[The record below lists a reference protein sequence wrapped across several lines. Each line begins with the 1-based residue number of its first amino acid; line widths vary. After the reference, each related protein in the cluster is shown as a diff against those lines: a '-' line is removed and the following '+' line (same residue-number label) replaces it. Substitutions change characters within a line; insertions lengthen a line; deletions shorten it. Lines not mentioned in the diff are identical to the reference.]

1 MSRHDVLVERPSL
14 VQDSHAAYKL
24 YARLVKPEDM
34 RTAIDIVAGTVPSI
48 GGVSRHHGPR
58 QILLLLTCQKSLNLL
73 QSRVMITKEE
83 KAKAIALTQVTKDDV
98 GSPQAQVSI
107 LTARIKE
114 VTEHLKANKHDHMA
128 RRGLIQMVG
137 RRKKLLKY
145 LENTDFEAYKAV
157 VAKLG
162 LRK

>member
-1 MSRHDVLVERPSL
+1 
-14 VQDSHAAYKL
+14 
-24 YARLVKPEDM
+24 
-34 RTAIDIVAGTVPSI
+34 
-48 GGVSRHHGPR
+48 
-58 QILLLLTCQKSLNLL
+58 
-73 QSRVMITKEE
+73 MITKEE
-83 KAKAIALTQVTKDDV
+83 KAKAIALTQVDKKDV

-137 RRKKLLKY
+137 RRKRLLKY
-145 LENTDFEAYKAV
+145 LENKDFESYKAT

>member
-1 MSRHDVLVERPSL
+1 
-14 VQDSHAAYKL
+14 
-24 YARLVKPEDM
+24 
-34 RTAIDIVAGTVPSI
+34 
-48 GGVSRHHGPR
+48 
-58 QILLLLTCQKSLNLL
+58 
-73 QSRVMITKEE
+73 MITKDN
-83 KAKAIALTQVTKDDV
+83 KSQAIALAQVSKSDV

-137 RRKKLLKY
+137 KRKKLLKY
-145 LENTDFEAYKAV
+145 LERKDFESYKAIV
-157 VAKLG
+157 QKLG

>member
-1 MSRHDVLVERPSL
+1 
-14 VQDSHAAYKL
+14 
-24 YARLVKPEDM
+24 
-34 RTAIDIVAGTVPSI
+34 
-48 GGVSRHHGPR
+48 
-58 QILLLLTCQKSLNLL
+58 
-73 QSRVMITKEE
+73 MITKENKE
-83 KAKAIALTQVTKDDV
+83 KAIALTQVSKNDV

-114 VTEHLKANKHDHMA
+114 VMEHLQSNKHDFMA
-128 RRGLIQMVG
+128 RRGLMQMVG

-145 LENTDFEAYKAV
+145 LERKDFEAYKAV